1 MCVCVYVDVYIYA
14 NYIYNYDKSILNNHS
29 PGPRLT
35 SGVQQTLTETFC
47 NVSLPRDLLQA
58 NTLLKYKLAMHSHV
72 ITSLYEKYKKY
83 TKILQ
88 VVNKVWTQLAF
99 TTVSQL

>member
-1 MCVCVYVDVYIYA
+1 MYVDVYIYA
-14 NYIYNYDKSILNNHS
+14 NYIYNYDKSILNNHL

-35 SGVQQTLTETFC
+35 SAETFC